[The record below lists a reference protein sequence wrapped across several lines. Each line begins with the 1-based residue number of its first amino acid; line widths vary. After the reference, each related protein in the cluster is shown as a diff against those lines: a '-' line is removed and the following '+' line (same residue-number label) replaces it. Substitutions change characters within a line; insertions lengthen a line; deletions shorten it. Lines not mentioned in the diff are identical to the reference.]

1 MCYSPDFNAGSET
14 RGEEKAGEVELREEG
29 SAVEE
34 MHKDKQIELVKTYT
48 YKC

>member
-1 MCYSPDFNAGSET
+1 MCYSPDFKAGSET
-14 RGEEKAGEVELREEG
+14 RGEVELREEG

-34 MHKDKQIELVKTYT
+34 VHKDKQIELVKTYI